1 MRQTQLLEHVE
12 TILIIAVGGFA
23 GSNLRY
29 FAELTLPSSLAATMT
44 VNVLGSMALG
54 FLFYENILGDT
65 ISESG
70 RSLMATGFIS
80 SFTTYSTFIIDAIT
94 ATPLVAIGYVITS
107 YALGF
112 TAVVVGRESAHRVTT
127 SNQLSLEAG
136 E

>member
-12 TILIIAVGGFA
+12 TILIIAIGGFA

-29 FAELTLPSSLAATMT
+29 FVELTLPSSLAATLT

-70 RSLMATGFIS
+70 RSIMATGFIS

-94 ATPLVAIGYVITS
+94 TTPLVAIGYIGTS

-112 TAVVVGRESAHRVTT
+112 SAVVAGREGARRVMTGT
-127 SNQLSLEAG
+127 QLSLEAG
-136 E
+136 D

>member
-29 FAELTLPSSLAATMT
+29 FVELTLPSSLAATMT

-70 RSLMATGFIS
+70 RSIMATGFIS

-94 ATPLVAIGYVITS
+94 ASPLVAIG
-107 YALGF
+107 
-112 TAVVVGRESAHRVTT
+112 
-127 SNQLSLEAG
+127 
-136 E
+136 